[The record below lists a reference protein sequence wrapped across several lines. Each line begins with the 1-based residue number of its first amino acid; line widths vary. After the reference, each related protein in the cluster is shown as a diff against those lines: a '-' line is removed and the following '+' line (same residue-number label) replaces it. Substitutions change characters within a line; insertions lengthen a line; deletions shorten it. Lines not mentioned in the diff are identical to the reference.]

1 MNREKI
7 NSILNDAVN
16 DADLSASEIPSIDLY
31 LEQIIRLISDKSAQG
46 SSIFADR
53 VPTKTMV
60 NNYSKAE
67 LITPLK
73 GKTYNKEQII
83 QILLTN
89 SLKNTLSIAEIK
101 SIMDCIYKND
111 ATAKDDLYAL
121 YDKYISLK
129 ETSRAMAVRDAES
142 LIAESKIDPES
153 NLDTI
158 LLSIALSSLADYF
171 KCMSKSLL
179 GEAVSEIL
187 PEADDDE
194 KSEKDTPAED
204 KKAAKKARKAAEK
217 AAKRAAEEKAR
228 DVESDDMHDTESLQ
242 NTSEEAED

>member
-7 NSILNDAVN
+7 NSILFDATN
-16 DADLSASEIPSIDLY
+16 DADLTASEIPALDLY
-31 LEQIIRLISDKSAQG
+31 LEQIIRLISDKNAN
-46 SSIFADR
+46 SSEIFADR

-101 SIMDCIYKND
+101 SIMDCIYKNEET
-111 ATAKDDLYAL
+111 ATDDLYKL
-121 YDKYISLK
+121 YEKYVSVK
-129 ETSRAMAVRDAES
+129 ELNRKIAMEDAEELISKNELS
-142 LIAESKIDPES
+142 LEDP
-153 NLDTI
+153 LDAI
-158 LLSIALSSLADYF
+158 LLCAALSSLADYF

-179 GEAVSEIL
+179 AETVLEINPECNEAES
-187 PEADDDE
+187 
-194 KSEKDTPAED
+194 SED
-204 KKAAKKARKAAEK
+204 KKAAKKAKKAAKKAAEAEAK
-217 AAKRAAEEKAR
+217 AMEKEEKR
-228 DVESDDMHDTESLQ
+228 
-242 NTSEEAED
+242 SEE

>member
-7 NSILNDAVN
+7 NSILFDAVN

-31 LEQIIRLISDKSAQG
+31 LEQIIRLISDKAEQG
-46 SSIFADR
+46 SEIFADR

-101 SIMDCIYKND
+101 SIMDCIYREGAN
-111 ATAKDDLYAL
+111 AADDLYKL
-121 YDKYISLK
+121 YDQYIDVKKVNRQL
-129 ETSRAMAVRDAES
+129 AQNDAES
-142 LIAESKIDPES
+142 LMSQENLSAEDP
-153 NLDTI
+153 LDT
-158 LLSIALSSLADYF
+158 LLLCIALSSLADYF

-179 GEAVSEIL
+179 KEAVGEIIPNAQSE
-187 PEADDDE
+187 E
-194 KSEKDTPAED
+194 KGEEEIPSED

-217 AAKRAAEEKAR
+217 AAKKAAEVDAKELEEH
-228 DVESDDMHDTESLQ
+228 VSDLEDLQ
-242 NTSEEAED
+242 NTNEQAED